1 MKAQGSTFTFMH
13 DLSQCRSKASSLSPR
28 DEVGPF
34 IHCLYFIHAQ
44 WKCTCHT
51 GKIYGRVEVP
61 GYWLLGKWTE
71 WNIART
77 YKLTFRAEASIER
90 NIYLIH
96 PRMFTE
102 WENFK
107 RYHCNQWFNLIL
119 AIFLIAGLTI
129 SGVSLGLGSEMAF
142 LDSGFKQSSD
152 TNIKLTLA
160 LRTPQ

>member
-1 MKAQGSTFTFMH
+1 MVARKLKIELKVQLLRSCTTFYN
-13 DLSQCRSKASSLSPR
+13 LVLR
-28 DEVGPF
+28 VGPF

-51 GKIYGRVEVP
+51 GKIYARVEVP

-77 YKLTFRAEASIER
+77 YKLTFGAEALIER

-119 AIFLIAGLTI
+119 AIFLIARLTI
-129 SGVSLGLGSEMAF
+129 SGVSLGLRSEMAF